1 MHFTLRPGFFLWTDD
16 ELRQRSANN
25 SKAWFSADGPGRI
38 QLHDENVGINRE
50 LDRRR
55 GETTTFDPDS
65 GIWSERKETSA
76 QPKAGGPGTARPTEE
91 VGAPSRRAP
100 QAASHPTSG
109 EFTYQSAPEYV
120 NKYQGLV
127 DSLVKDVLNRE
138 DFEYDPESDP
148 NYQQYKESYTR
159 NGQRAMEDTL
169 GQVSARTGGLAS
181 SYAGSAAQQ
190 TYDGYMA
197 QLSDKVPQLRQLA
210 YQMYLDEENRDRANL
225 EMLMGLE
232 QGDYNKYLAQLGQY
246 NADRSMDFD
255 IYRGQVGDNQWQQ
268 SFDFQQDQE
277 AYRRDQDERDW
288 QYQTDSGKAA
298 LLYTAGDP
306 SGYAALWGLT
316 PEETQLLV
324 DNYAEQ
330 KQLTQDAA
338 ARELAE
344 FHARYGDFSK
354 LKEIGVDTT
363 MMEKSAAG
371 GNGGGTGGEPKL
383 TADQAEEALKK
394 GIVNEE
400 TLAAYR
406 YWYGEDW
413 ENEMGP
419 VTLAEPMTKSE
430 FDSFLNSF
438 GRQYADTS
446 TTKAVAKKIWEL
458 YESGRLTKEQYE
470 KATKVLGF
478 AE

>member
-354 LKEIGVDTT
+354 LKELGVDTSR
-363 MMEKSAAG
+363 MEGEVEPSQTQPTLKGPQENAYNELLNDLVVLRQEGATANEINGVLLQARREGTISYEQLKELRGAYI
-371 GNGGGTGGEPKL
+371 GNG
-383 TADQAEEALKK
+383 
-394 GIVNEE
+394 
-400 TLAAYR
+400 R
-406 YWYGEDW
+406 
-413 ENEMGP
+413 
-419 VTLAEPMTKSE
+419 
-430 FDSFLNSF
+430 
-438 GRQYADTS
+438 
-446 TTKAVAKKIWEL
+446 
-458 YESGRLTKEQYE
+458 
-470 KATKVLGF
+470 
-478 AE
+478 

>member
-1 MHFTLRPGFFLWTDD
+1 MAKWDEFYNMSDD
-16 ELRQRSANN
+16 ELRRRSANN
-25 SKAWFSADGPGRI
+25 SKAWKPADEPERI
-38 QLHDENVGINRE
+38 RLHDENVVINQI
-50 LDRRR
+50 LDQRQ
-55 GETTTFDPDS
+55 GTEATFDPVS
-65 GIWSERKETSA
+65 GKWSERKETSA
-76 QPKAGGPGTARPTEE
+76 QPKAGGPGTSRPTVESS
-91 VGAPSRRAP
+91 APGSSR
-100 QAASHPTSG
+100 PTSG

-120 NKYQGLV
+120 SKYQGLV

-169 GQVSARTGGLAS
+169 GQASARTGGLAS

-232 QGDYNKYLAQLGQY
+232 QGDYNKYLTQLGQY
-246 NADRSMDFD
+246 NTDRSMDFD

-277 AYRRDQDERDW
+277 AYRRDQDERDR

-324 DNYAEQ
+324 DSYAEQ

-344 FHARYGDFSK
+344 FHARYGDISK
-354 LKEIGVDTT
+354 LKEIGVDTSR
-363 MMEKSAAG
+363 MEREVEPSQTQPTLKGPQENAYNELLNDLVALRQEGATANEINGVLLQARREGTISYEQLKELRGAYI
-371 GNGGGTGGEPKL
+371 GN
-383 TADQAEEALKK
+383 D
-394 GIVNEE
+394 
-400 TLAAYR
+400 R
-406 YWYGEDW
+406 
-413 ENEMGP
+413 
-419 VTLAEPMTKSE
+419 
-430 FDSFLNSF
+430 
-438 GRQYADTS
+438 
-446 TTKAVAKKIWEL
+446 
-458 YESGRLTKEQYE
+458 
-470 KATKVLGF
+470 
-478 AE
+478 